1 MRDYRAESYGD
12 GIADVYDDWYHAV
25 SDVDATVGF
34 LDEVSRRATGGE
46 PANVLELAA
55 GTGRLAIPL
64 AALGHHVTGLD
75 VSEPMLDRLR
85 AADTE
90 QRVTS
95 VGGDMVDD
103 LPAGPFDVVFVA
115 YNSLFMLTEP
125 ERQAACFSAVASVLA
140 PAGVFVVEAFVPD
153 DPPRRGH
160 ATDIRML
167 TADRVVL
174 AVSITDPDTQQVT
187 GQYVDLVHGQ
197 PVRLRPYF
205 LRYSTPIELDSF
217 ATEAGLRLEQRFQ
230 DVYREPFGEESGT
243 HISVYERQEREPF
256 VQPPRP
262 GL

>member
-55 GTGRLAIPL
+55 GTG
-64 AALGHHVTGLD
+64 LD
-75 VSEPMLDRLR
+75 ISEPMLDRLR
-85 AADTE
+85 SADTD

-95 VGGDMVDD
+95 VVGDMVDD
-103 LPAGPFDVVFVA
+103 VPPGPFDVVFVA

-217 ATEAGLRLEQRFQ
+217 AAEAGLRLEQRFQ